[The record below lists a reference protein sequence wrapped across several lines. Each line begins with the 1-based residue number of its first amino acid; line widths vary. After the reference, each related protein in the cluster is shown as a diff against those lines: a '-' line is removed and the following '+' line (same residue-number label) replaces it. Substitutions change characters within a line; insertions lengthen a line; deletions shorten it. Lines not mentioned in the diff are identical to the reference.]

1 MKVTVVVNAAGQ
13 VIAALTPVS
22 SEGPSE
28 SHADEEGAITGFI
41 PSEGQEV
48 LDLDL
53 PDEDVPTEPGPDF
66 LNTLQMYKDR
76 GSPEASS

>member
-1 MKVTVVVNAAGQ
+1 VRVTVVVNAAGQ
-13 VIAALTPVS
+13 VIAALIPVS
-22 SEGPSE
+22 SQGSE
-28 SHADEEGAITGFI
+28 SHADEEGGITGFV
-41 PSEGQEV
+41 PSEGQDV
-48 LDLDL
+48 VDLDL